1 MSVVTKWCYVVMYY
15 KSIAPILQGFYTV
28 YRNVFEKISDEDSV
42 FLDSK
47 VSECELPN
55 FGDSLSKFD
64 EVSLTKVLL
73 YNAKE
78 PLSILE
84 R

>member
-1 MSVVTKWCYVVMYY
+1 M
-15 KSIAPILQGFYTV
+15 
-28 YRNVFEKISDEDSV
+28 FEKISDEDSV

-78 PLSILE
+78 PLSVLE
-84 R
+84 I